1 MNFVKTSISAFVL
14 MIAWSAS
21 PAQTATDIVKKADE
35 KYRGKS
41 SYSEMTMTIVR
52 PKWSRTVKF
61 KSCNSGLDY
70 SMTLITEP
78 VKEKGQTYM
87 KRKNEI
93 WSWNPSISR
102 LVKMPPSMMSQGW
115 MGSDFSNDDV
125 IQESSIVADYT
136 HKIIGEETV
145 AGKLCHKIQLDPKDD
160 AAVVWGKLII
170 WISKSDYLQLKTQY
184 FDEDGYLM
192 KTEIASKIKV
202 MSGREI
208 PTYFELIPEDEPGN
222 KTIVVMDKIVYDIT
236 VSETFFSQQNMKK
249 GEKLVF
255 PIK

>member
-1 MNFVKTSISAFVL
+1 MTSIKLGLLSFIL
-14 MIAWSAS
+14 FITCSLS

-41 SYSEMTMTIVR
+41 SYTEMSMTIVR

-70 SMTLITEP
+70 SMTLITDP

-125 IQESSIVADYT
+125 IKESSIVADYT
-136 HKIIGEETV
+136 HKITGEENYS
-145 AGKLCHKIQLDPKDD
+145 GKSCYKIELTPKED

-170 WISKSDYLQLKTQY
+170 WISKDDYLQLKTEY
-184 FDEDGYLM
+184 YDEDGYLM
-192 KTEIASKIKV
+192 KTEKASHIKA

-236 VSETFFSQQNMKK
+236 VPETFFSQQNMKK
-249 GEKLVF
+249 GETLVF
-255 PIK
+255 PMK